1 MESMRF
7 LLLLAVVTST
17 SSALAQEDLGAVLE
31 KRAGS
36 VPDGPRAFQET
47 WLLPA
52 EAPTATD
59 PANTRFAGRVHV
71 YQQAPKERL
80 EIHRVV
86 DGELADPVVVVLD
99 GNRYLLVTPVGATPF
114 LESDPAQDPFI
125 RMILAGPP
133 GPAPPHR
140 TVPAAG
146 GFAAVVLRH
155 GEAGAFDTKKAFA
168 TELPRGGAGLLSG
181 LSSFSAAGETEVVAS
196 AGARGVD
203 RIRTATGTIT
213 VVPDEQAV
221 EWMESTTRVPVAEL
235 ERFRREARLAPYH
248 LLPAVPSPA
257 AEEEAG

>member
-1 MESMRF
+1 MR
-7 LLLLAVVTST
+7 LVVLLALVTST

-31 KRAGS
+31 ERARS

-52 EAPTATD
+52 DGSTATD

-86 DGELADPVVVVLD
+86 DGEFADPVVVVLD
-99 GNRYLLVTPVGATPF
+99 GNRYLLVTPVGASPF
-114 LESDPAQDPFI
+114 LESDPSRDPLV

-133 GPAPPHR
+133 ASAPPHR
-140 TVPAAG
+140 TIPADG

-155 GEAGAFDTKKAFA
+155 GEARTFDSKKAFA
-168 TELPRGGAGLLSG
+168 IELPRGGAGLMSG
-181 LSSFSAAGETEVVAS
+181 LSSFSAAGDTEVVAS

-203 RIRTATGTIT
+203 RVRTATGTIS
-213 VVPDEQAV
+213 VVPDEEAV
-221 EWMESTTRVPVAEL
+221 EWMESTTAVPVAEL
-235 ERFRREARLAPYH
+235 ERFRWEARLAPYH
-248 LLPAVPSPA
+248 LLPAVASPA
-257 AEEEAG
+257 TGEEEGG